1 MSCPGDSWY
10 FSWYD
15 KPASHWSKKQNSLL
29 EIQHGHSHFKEI
41 YSSALCFWLSDI
53 GMRYFKFKQLQDSHS
68 ETAKAKKLP
77 FSHNI
82 RRLTG
87 GECLYL
93 CPESMEEL
101 VVLITLLSISFKRPP
116 TPGIPIFIE
125 ASAWGL
131 SCQICSGN
139 VTCWNCVEGKEKI
152 ELEMQDEAL
161 VLEMLLAE
169 CPHGMQTYFWKSH
182 SNLN

>member
-1 MSCPGDSWY
+1 MVPSLGRGN
-10 FSWYD
+10 
-15 KPASHWSKKQNSLL
+15 KAALKKSRPDCSFCHQSLL
-29 EIQHGHSHFKEI
+29 QWHYLWAAQGTAGILAGTTNLPPTEAKSKTHYLRSNMGTVTLRKYIPVHCVSGSLTLGWGI
-41 YSSALCFWLSDI
+41 LSSSS
-53 GMRYFKFKQLQDSHS
+53 YKTPTVKQPRL
-68 ETAKAKKLP
+68 KKLP

-131 SCQICSGN
+131 SC
-139 VTCWNCVEGKEKI
+139 
-152 ELEMQDEAL
+152 
-161 VLEMLLAE
+161 
-169 CPHGMQTYFWKSH
+169 
-182 SNLN
+182 